1 MLQSK
6 IRRLFALLSIVWL
19 VFGITFI
26 FVTVNSQRSG
36 IEADLDRE
44 SAILHRLLSQR
55 ADQHDAH
62 LTSLSAL
69 ATSGEKVPVDLFLQ
83 VAAAIRRFYPR
94 IAAIYLVSLKSDTQS
109 IATAGTGADPSSVER
124 LVRKAAARSAGD
136 LTVISSP
143 TAPDRYLVV
152 KRSPNSDQARYG
164 LALEINAKALSVT
177 DALFW
182 NKKSASI
189 SLTLPDKTILTGPVA
204 KPVSSGSRFTA
215 PITFT
220 KALGSKSQPLILST
234 RVNPVFVDIVPLGWI
249 ASGLTFIGI
258 LLIGLG
264 LIYQLLSRTRS
275 AELRARLGEH
285 EAQIAQ
291 ASRINALGEMA
302 SGMAH
307 ELTQPLTAILSQSQA
322 GIRLL
327 ARDGAPTDAIKDV
340 LNVNIAQSKRAAAIL
355 SRLREWSKGGRA
367 TPSKQHLNRCLENVT
382 LLLDQEIRRLQ
393 IDRTIK
399 LDAADPVIMGDS
411 VEIEQVIFNLLR
423 NAMDVLKSEEI
434 SDRRISVGTRL
445 NGSNA
450 IVEITDNGQGIAPDM
465 LERLY
470 EPFQSS
476 KEDGMGLGLAL
487 CERIMERM
495 NGRLEIANSMNGG
508 VSARAVFPLAN
519 EMRAS
524 A

>member
-1 MLQSK
+1 MFQSK
-6 IRRLFALLSIVWL
+6 NRRLFALLILAWL
-19 VFGITFI
+19 VLGSVFAFFT
-26 FVTVNSQRSG
+26 VTSKRSG
-36 IEADLDRE
+36 IEADLQRE
-44 SAILHRLLSQR
+44 SAILHRLVSQR

-83 VAAAIRRFYPR
+83 VAAAIQRFYPR
-94 IAAIYLVSLKSDTQS
+94 IVAIYLVPLRSSSQS
-109 IATAGTGADPSSVER
+109 IATAAQSADISSIEALIRSGA
-124 LVRKAAARSAGD
+124 LRSKGE
-136 LTVISSP
+136 LLLISSP
-143 TAPDRYLVV
+143 TVPGRYLVV
-152 KRSPNSDQARYG
+152 KRSPNNDKARYG
-164 LALEINAKALSVT
+164 LALEVNAKALSVT
-177 DALFW
+177 DAQFW
-182 NKKSASI
+182 KKKSASI
-189 SLTLPDKTILTGPVA
+189 SLALPDKTTLTGPDA
-204 KPVSSGSRFTA
+204 KLVSSGNRFTA

-220 KALGSKSQPLILST
+220 KALGSRSQPLILST
-234 RVNPVFVDIVPLGWI
+234 HVNPVFADIAPLGWI
-249 ASGLTFIGI
+249 ASGLILIGV

-327 ARDGAPTDAIKDV
+327 ARDSATTDAVKDV
-340 LNVNIAQSKRAAAIL
+340 LNVNITQSKRAAAIL
-355 SRLREWSKGGRA
+355 SRLREWSKGGHA
-367 TPSKQHLNRCLENVT
+367 TPSKQHLNRSIENVT

-393 IDRTIK
+393 IDMVVK
-399 LDAADPVIMGDS
+399 LDAADPVTIGNS
-411 VEIEQVIFNLLR
+411 VEIEQVIFNILR
-423 NAMDVLKSEEI
+423 NAMDALKSEEI
-434 SDRRISVGTRL
+434 SDRRISVGTSI
-445 NGSNA
+445 NGTNA
-450 IVEITDNGQGIAPDM
+450 IIEIADNGPGIAPDM
-465 LERLY
+465 LKRLY

-495 NGRLEIANSMNGG
+495 NGRLEIANGAAGG
-508 VSARAVFPLAN
+508 VSARAMFPLAN
-519 EMRAS
+519 EIGAS
-524 A
+524 T

>member
-1 MLQSK
+1 MFQSK
-6 IRRLFALLSIVWL
+6 NRRLIVLLSFVWL
-19 VFGITFI
+19 AFGIAFI
-26 FVTVNSQRSG
+26 SVTVNSQRSG
-36 IEADLDRE
+36 IEADLNRE
-44 SAILHRLLSQR
+44 SAILHRLVSQR

-83 VAAAIRRFYPR
+83 VAAAIQRFYPR
-94 IAAIYLVSLKSDTQS
+94 IAGIYLVPLKLGSQS
-109 IATAGTGADPSSVER
+109 IASIGAETSSVEP
-124 LVRKAAARSAGD
+124 LVRKTVPRSAGE
-136 LTVISSP
+136 LIVISSP
-143 TAPDRYLVV
+143 TNPDRYLII
-152 KRSPNSDQARYG
+152 KRSPNSDEARYG
-164 LALEINAKALSVT
+164 LALEVSAKALLAS
-177 DALFW
+177 DAQFW
-182 NKKSASI
+182 KKKSASI
-189 SLTLPDKTILTGPVA
+189 SLSLPDKTELTRPGA
-204 KPVSSGSRFTA
+204 KIVSSESRFAA

-220 KALGSKSQPLILST
+220 KALGSRSQPLMLTT
-234 RVNPVFVDIVPLGWI
+234 RVNPVFADIAPLGWLV
-249 ASGLTFIGI
+249 SGLILVGV

-327 ARDGAPTDAIKDV
+327 ARGGATTAAVKDV
-340 LNVNIAQSKRAAAIL
+340 LNVNITQSKRAAAIL
-355 SRLREWSKGGRA
+355 FRLREWSKGGHT
-367 TPSKQHLNRCLENVT
+367 TPSKQSLNQCIENVT
-382 LLLDQEIRRLQ
+382 LLLDQEIQRLQ
-393 IDRTIK
+393 IDMVVK
-399 LDAADPVIMGDS
+399 LDAAEPITMGNS
-411 VEIEQVIFNLLR
+411 VEIEQVIFNILR
-423 NAMDVLKSEEI
+423 NAMDVLKTEEI
-434 SDRRISVGTRL
+434 SDRRISVGT
-445 NGSNA
+445 A
-450 IVEITDNGQGIAPDM
+450 IVGTDAVIEIADNGPGIAPEM

-495 NGRLEIANSMNGG
+495 NGRLEIANGAAGG
-508 VSARAVFPLAN
+508 VSARAMFPLVK
-519 EMRAS
+519 EIGAS
-524 A
+524 T